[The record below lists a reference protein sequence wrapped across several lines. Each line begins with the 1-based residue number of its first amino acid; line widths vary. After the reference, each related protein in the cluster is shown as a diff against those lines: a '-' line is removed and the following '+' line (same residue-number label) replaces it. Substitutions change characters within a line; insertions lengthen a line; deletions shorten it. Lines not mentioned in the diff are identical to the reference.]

1 MQFLSSA
8 DWQGCPSGPAAHRTR
23 GCHTAGWQVLTCARS
38 QLGFDAAI
46 RIRVVVV
53 CRNPRLEQH
62 RGGRRVV
69 VRWTRGLA
77 VCAWL
82 GSLFS
87 VEGAVQ
93 KAAVVDTVVSQRGGL
108 RCAQRSWSRAQVPSC
123 YPGSDRCP
131 FRTVRTHP
139 AGAAASSPG
148 RTGAVR
154 ERTCGR
160 RATRGHGCC
169 VVCAGGLVVCKR
181 WSFFLTR
188 PHQKGPGCPFC
199 EKSLL
204 GCSCMTFFFI
214 LLCLLQRCTRALF
227 D

>member
-108 RCAQRSWSRAQVPSC
+108 SAPNARGVPC
-123 YPGSDRCP
+123 PGAELLPWIRPMSFSDGSHAPCR
-131 FRTVRTHP
+131 
-139 AGAAASSPG
+139 
-148 RTGAVR
+148 
-154 ERTCGR
+154 
-160 RATRGHGCC
+160 GCC
-169 VVCAGGLVVCKR
+169 ILAWPDWGSEGAHLWSSCDARTWLLRRVCR
-181 WSFFLTR
+181 
-188 PHQKGPGCPFC
+188 GPC
-199 EKSLL
+199 
-204 GCSCMTFFFI
+204 CM
-214 LLCLLQRCTRALF
+214 
-227 D
+227 

>member
-1 MQFLSSA
+1 LSSA

-69 VRWTRGLA
+69 VWWTRGLA

-93 KAAVVDTVVSQRGGL
+93 KEAVVDTVMSQRGGL
-108 RCAQRSWSRAQVPSC
+108 RCAQRSWRAQVPELLPWIRPMSFSD
-123 YPGSDRCP
+123 GSHAPCR
-131 FRTVRTHP
+131 
-139 AGAAASSPG
+139 
-148 RTGAVR
+148 
-154 ERTCGR
+154 
-160 RATRGHGCC
+160 GCC
-169 VVCAGGLVVCKR
+169 ILAWPDWGSEGAHL
-181 WSFFLTR
+181 WS
-188 PHQKGPGCPFC
+188 
-199 EKSLL
+199 
-204 GCSCMTFFFI
+204 SCDARTW
-214 LLCLLQRCTRALF
+214 LLCRVCRGPCCM
-227 D
+227 

>member
-1 MQFLSSA
+1 LRAFTNHETTCSTLSPEA
-8 DWQGCPSGPAAHRTR
+8 QGCSSCRQRPTGRVARLVPHAAHRTR

-69 VRWTRGLA
+69 VWWTRGLA

-93 KAAVVDTVVSQRGGL
+93 KEAVVDTVMSQRGGL
-108 RCAQRSWSRAQVPSC
+108 RCAQRSWRAQVL
-123 YPGSDRCP
+123 
-131 FRTVRTHP
+131 P
-139 AGAAASSPG
+139 AGQCRGCCILAWPNSG
-148 RTGAVR
+148 WGR
-154 ERTCGR
+154 ERTRGCR
-160 RATRGHGCC
+160 HCATRGHGCC
-169 VVCAGGLVVCKR
+169 VVCRCVRGP
-181 WSFFLTR
+181 FLR
-188 PHQKGPGCPFC
+188 QPHQKGPPGAGPF
-199 EKSLL
+199 L
-204 GCSCMTFFFI
+204 
-214 LLCLLQRCTRALF
+214 
-227 D
+227 